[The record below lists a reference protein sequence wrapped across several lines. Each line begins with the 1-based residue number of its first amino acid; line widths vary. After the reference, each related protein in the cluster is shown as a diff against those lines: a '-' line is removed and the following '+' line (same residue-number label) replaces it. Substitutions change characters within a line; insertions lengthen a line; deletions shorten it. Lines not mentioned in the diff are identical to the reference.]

1 MKTTRKIMT
10 SAFLGLLSL
19 GAQAKADCTTD
30 CQLSKVNQ
38 YFDALDTVSYK
49 GSTAADIDALINLM
63 HDEVKYEHIEYQANF
78 DKPAW
83 RRAFLRNLESGR
95 YDSATSREIRVLRT
109 IPGKSHIAVEYAYGV
124 NQADGSWQQQEPM
137 LAVFGF
143 KDGKISLIRE
153 LW

>member
-1 MKTTRKIMT
+1 MKTTRTIMA
-10 SAFLGLLSL
+10 SAFLSLLSV
-19 GAQAKADCTTD
+19 GVMAKADCTAD

-49 GSTAADIDALINLM
+49 GSTVADIDALIGLM
-63 HDEVKYEHIEYQANF
+63 HDEVKYEHVEYLANF

-83 RRAFLRNLESGR
+83 RRAFLRNHESGR
-95 YDSATSREIRVLRT
+95 YDSATNREIRVLRT
-109 IPGKSHIAVEYAYGV
+109 IPGKNHVAVEYAYGF
-124 NQADGSWQQQEPM
+124 NQADGSWQRQEPR

-143 KDGKISLIRE
+143 KEGKISLIRE

>member
-1 MKTTRKIMT
+1 MWG
-10 SAFLGLLSL
+10 GLFSLSSSVF
-19 GAQAKADCTTD
+19 AEAKCDSH

-49 GSTAADIDALINLM
+49 GSTVADIDALIGLM

-83 RRAFLRNLESGR
+83 RRAFLRNHESGR
-95 YDSATSREIRVLRT
+95 YDSETNREIRVLRT
-109 IPGKSHIAVEYAYGV
+109 IPGKNHIAVEYAYGF

-143 KDGKISLIRE
+143 KEGKISLIRE